1 MLSPKYFVESLICR
15 GIEFFTGVPD
25 SLLKQFCLCIDN
37 NVSEDRHVIAANEG
51 NAIALAAGY
60 YLGTGKIPLVYMQ
73 NSGLGNSVN
82 PLLSLCDPEV
92 YSIGGM
98 VLAVGMIVVAKFYE
112 QLLNIKS
119 FYRISM
125 LVESVMLITVLSF
138 LVLQFSLAS
147 ALLIY
152 CGYQLTFIFG
162 GYLVRAETLVTH
174 RKELLSKIDVNKQVG
189 YLVGLGA
196 SFLFY
201 KVLDMGLEIADPKEQ
216 INILHYFLILLQSII
231 LMLVISSFKKG

>member
-1 MLSPKYFVESLICR
+1 MGTTFVKNRRSMQLVEKHFLIYKLLNSS
-15 GIEFFTGVPD
+15 FTGL
-25 SLLKQFCLCIDN
+25 SIGILF
-37 NVSEDRHVIAANEG
+37 
-51 NAIALAAGY
+51 
-60 YLGTGKIPLVYMQ
+60 KIYEPL
-73 NSGLGNSVN
+73 
-82 PLLSLCDPEV
+82 DPEI

-98 VLAVGMIVVAKFYE
+98 VLAVAMIVVAKFYE

-125 LVESVMLITVLSF
+125 LVESVMLLTVLAF
-138 LVLQFSLAS
+138 LVLQFSLTS

-174 RKELLSKIDVNKQVG
+174 RKELLSQIDVNKQVG

-201 KVLDMGLEIADPKEQ
+201 KVLDMGLEIDDPKEQ
-216 INILHYFLILLQSII
+216 ITILHYFLIVLQSII